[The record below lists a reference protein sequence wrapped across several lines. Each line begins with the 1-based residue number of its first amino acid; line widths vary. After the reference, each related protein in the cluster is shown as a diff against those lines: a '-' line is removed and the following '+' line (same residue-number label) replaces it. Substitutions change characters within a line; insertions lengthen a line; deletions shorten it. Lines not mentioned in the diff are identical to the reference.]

1 MTSETNN
8 RENISSL
15 NVMAASAKFS
25 GSSVSDIGLLYLVV
39 VGLLLGDSSLS
50 SDFVTGLVTF
60 ALCCFLVTEFYI
72 LSPSNSSK
80 STTKNQIVNKMI

>member
-1 MTSETNN
+1 MNN
-8 RENISSL
+8 SENISSL

-25 GSSVSDIGLLYLVV
+25 GSSVSDIGLLYLIV
-39 VGLLLGDSSLS
+39 VGLLLGDSSPLS
-50 SDFVTGLVTF
+50 SGFVTGLVIF

-80 STTKNQIVNKMI
+80 STTKNQIVNKMM

>member
-1 MTSETNN
+1 MNN

-25 GSSVSDIGLLYLVV
+25 GSSVSDIGLLYLIV
-39 VGLLLGDSSLS
+39 VGLLLGDSSPLS
-50 SDFVTGLVTF
+50 SGFVTGLVTF

-80 STTKNQIVNKMI
+80 STTKNQIVNKMM